1 MNYKKFQKMLA
12 ARVQELLAN
21 KATVV
26 LHRLPRNNGVWKDS
40 LDIRAPGASLVPSIH
55 MDYFYQE
62 YLKGVSV
69 EHLAELILDEYQQ
82 FKEKRWV
89 PMGFFNS
96 YRTVRENVYCKV
108 INYEKNKRLLAT
120 TPHRRWCDLAFV
132 YYYRVPAEYC
142 KDAAVLIRKNHLE
155 SWGVQEEELEKD
167 AWRNTTE
174 KMPPK
179 LEKLSD
185 LLKEWGELEQMPA
198 QMPERTSEQ
207 MPEKTLERTSE
218 QTMGQAM
225 GQTPEQMP
233 EQTQESAS
241 EQERKQDKEDK
252 EEDKIFPETSLYLLT
267 NQDKCL
273 GANCIFYPGQAER
286 IGEML
291 EADFYVLPSSIHE
304 CLLLAADQANGAK
317 LLQKMV
323 EEINRTQVEPQEVLS
338 DHVYYYSRALHRL
351 DICP

>member
-12 ARVQELLAN
+12 ARVQELLGD
-21 KATVV
+21 KATAV

-40 LDIRAPGASLVPSIH
+40 LDIRAPGVSVVPSIH

-69 EHLAELILDEYQQ
+69 DHLAELILDEYRQ
-82 FKEKRWV
+82 FREKRWV
-89 PMGFFNS
+89 PTGFFHS

-108 INYEKNKRLLAT
+108 INYEKNKKLLAA

-142 KDAAVLIRKNHLE
+142 KDAAVLIRRDHLE
-155 SWGVQEEELEKD
+155 GWQIREEELEKD

-185 LLKEWGELEQMPA
+185 LLKEWGELE
-198 QMPERTSEQ
+198 PER
-207 MPEKTLERTSE
+207 
-218 QTMGQAM
+218 A
-225 GQTPEQMP
+225 
-233 EQTQESAS
+233 
-241 EQERKQDKEDK
+241 
-252 EEDKIFPETSLYLLT
+252 EEDGKEGENEKEIFPGTPLYLLT

-273 GANCIFYPGQAER
+273 GANCIFYPGQAEK

-291 EADFYVLPSSIHE
+291 DADFYVLPSSIHE
-304 CLLLAADQANGAK
+304 CLLLAADQANEAAY
-317 LLQKMV
+317 LQKMV
-323 EEINRTQVEPQEVLS
+323 AEINRTQVEAQEVLS

>member
-69 EHLAELILDEYQQ
+69 EHLAELIVDEYQQ

-155 SWGVQEEELEKD
+155 SWGVREEELEKD

-198 QMPERTSEQ
+198 QTQ
-207 MPEKTLERTSE
+207 
-218 QTMGQAM
+218 
-225 GQTPEQMP
+225 EQMP
-233 EQTQESAS
+233 EQTQGSAFG
-241 EQERKQDKEDK
+241 QERKQDKEDK
-252 EEDKIFPETSLYLLT
+252 AEDKIFPETSLYLLT